1 MFGLGKVFS
10 GFFESIG
17 LGWMG
22 NVLSLATNFMMGN
35 WVGVAEDI
43 FRLVS
48 EFSNNSWQNKVD
60 RFQPLGAFGQSS
72 CFGDNSS
79 LSESRI
85 SDLRDRA
92 ESGGG
97 ELPVAYMAALDQ
109 ASSTIRLRYEVDVN
123 RRNAYATASI

>member
-17 LGWMG
+17 MGWMG
-22 NVLSLATNFMMGN
+22 SVLSLATNFMMGN

-48 EFSNNSWQNKVD
+48 EFSNNSWQNTVD

-85 SDLRDRA
+85 SDLRTQAENDGRDVSTRA
-92 ESGGG
+92 LGMFDEAYSALMLRH
-97 ELPVAYMAALDQ
+97 EVA
-109 ASSTIRLRYEVDVN
+109 SN
-123 RRNAYATASI
+123 RRNAYSSAGV

>member
-22 NVLSLATNFMMGN
+22 SVVSLAANFMTGN
-35 WVGVAEDI
+35 WAGVAEDI

-48 EFSNNSWQNKVD
+48 QFSNDSWTSKVD

-85 SDLRDRA
+85 SDLRTRA
-92 ESGGG
+92 ESDGREVSTRALGMFD
-97 ELPVAYMAALDQ
+97 EAYSAVM
-109 ASSTIRLRYEVDVN
+109 LRYEVASN
-123 RRNAYATASI
+123 RRNAYSSAGV

>member
-17 LGWMG
+17 MGWMG
-22 NVLSLATNFMMGN
+22 SVISLATNFMMGN

-60 RFQPLGAFGQSS
+60 RFQPLGAFGRSS
-72 CFGDNSS
+72 GFGDDSS

-92 ESGGG
+92 ETDDAQVSPRIMGTFD
-97 ELPVAYMAALDQ
+97 E
-109 ASSTIRLRYEVDVN
+109 ASSTLRLRYEVDVN
-123 RRNAYATASI
+123 RRNAYSAASI